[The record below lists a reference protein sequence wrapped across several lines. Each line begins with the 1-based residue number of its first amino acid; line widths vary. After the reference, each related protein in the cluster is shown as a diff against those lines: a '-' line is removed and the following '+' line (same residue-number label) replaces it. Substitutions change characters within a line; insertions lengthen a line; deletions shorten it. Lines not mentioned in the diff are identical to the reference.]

1 MSKFNSLINS
11 EIPVLVDVYASWCKP
26 CEVLSPILKEI
37 KSQYGSSL
45 KIIKID
51 IDKNSQIANKFSIKG
66 VPTLI
71 LFKNGNLV
79 WRKAGLTPKENIIQE
94 IENQLNK

>member
-11 EIPVLVDVYASWCKP
+11 ETPVLVDVYASWCNP
-26 CEVLSPILKEI
+26 CKVLSPILKDI

-51 IDKNSQIANKFSIKG
+51 STRRGQRSKFY
-66 VPTLI
+66 LI
-71 LFKNGNLV
+71 LTRNHVSFEFG
-79 WRKAGLTPKENIIQE
+79 
-94 IENQLNK
+94 

>member
-11 EIPVLVDVYASWCKP
+11 ETPVLVDVYASWCKP

-51 IDKNSQIANKFSIKG
+51 ID
-66 VPTLI
+66 
-71 LFKNGNLV
+71 
-79 WRKAGLTPKENIIQE
+79 
-94 IENQLNK
+94 